1 MGDTE
6 IRRNACRGEGGSTG
20 TGPGYAETAPGV
32 TTARCEKSSESSSSA
47 AWRTGPAARGAGMAE
62 SGRPS
67 KRHRPDPVDGSG
79 PFPVPGAGCGS
90 TGDSSSRSDTAAGRM
105 AVLAQYRRWWKGDGH
120 KTRCLRTLAGHLSW
134 VCAVAVLE
142 GDRIVSAS
150 NDKTLKVWSLTSG
163 ECLQTLTGHS
173 GRVNAVAVL
182 EGDRIVSASDDGTL
196 KVWSLVS
203 GECLQALT
211 GHVSFVLAVAVLGA
225 DRAVSARASRR
236 TCGAEILARKGDKH
250 MNSKIPYPDERYTL
264 ASLAPHS
271 SCYGRPYGAGSV
283 LISGIQ
289 TDFVGVWAP
298 YQARAPV
305 APVPESILFVSIL
318 HISFGH
324 SGCLVVVV
332 LCSHLL
338 A

>member
-1 MGDTE
+1 
-6 IRRNACRGEGGSTG
+6 
-20 TGPGYAETAPGV
+20 
-32 TTARCEKSSESSSSA
+32 
-47 AWRTGPAARGAGMAE
+47 MAE

-90 TGDSSSRSDTAAGRM
+90 TGDSSSRSDTAAGRV

-196 KVWSLVS
+196 RVWSLVS
-203 GECLQALT
+203 GECVQALT
-211 GHVSFVLAVAVLGA
+211 GHVNFVQC
-225 DRAVSARASRR
+225 RATLRPRPPPFGWYAAQKVH
-236 TCGAEILARKGDKH
+236 TCELTVCI
-250 MNSKIPYPDERYTL
+250 
-264 ASLAPHS
+264 
-271 SCYGRPYGAGSV
+271 
-283 LISGIQ
+283 
-289 TDFVGVWAP
+289 
-298 YQARAPV
+298 
-305 APVPESILFVSIL
+305 
-318 HISFGH
+318 
-324 SGCLVVVV
+324 
-332 LCSHLL
+332 
-338 A
+338 

>member
-1 MGDTE
+1 MPHTDSYGGAVTFFFIVFGTRFVRFVVDTE

-90 TGDSSSRSDTAAGRM
+90 TGDSSSRSDTAAGRV

-134 VCAVAVLE
+134 VQAVAVLE
-142 GDRIVSAS
+142 GDRIVSTS

-173 GRVNAVAVL
+173 GCDV
-182 EGDRIVSASDDGTL
+182 
-196 KVWSLVS
+196 
-203 GECLQALT
+203 
-211 GHVSFVLAVAVLGA
+211 
-225 DRAVSARASRR
+225 
-236 TCGAEILARKGDKH
+236 
-250 MNSKIPYPDERYTL
+250 
-264 ASLAPHS
+264 
-271 SCYGRPYGAGSV
+271 
-283 LISGIQ
+283 
-289 TDFVGVWAP
+289 
-298 YQARAPV
+298 
-305 APVPESILFVSIL
+305 
-318 HISFGH
+318 
-324 SGCLVVVV
+324 
-332 LCSHLL
+332 
-338 A
+338 